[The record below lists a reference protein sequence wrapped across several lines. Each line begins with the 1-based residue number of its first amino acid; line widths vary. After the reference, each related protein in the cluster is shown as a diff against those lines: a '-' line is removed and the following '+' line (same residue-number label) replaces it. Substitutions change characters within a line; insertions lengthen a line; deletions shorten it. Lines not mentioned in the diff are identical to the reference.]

1 MAVECVACFLSW
13 YFCVH
18 GVVVATVCLSRRF
31 MVTMHYVWHFYTQMV
46 VNIVVCVVLLVAK
59 LPEMMGVRLLGKK
72 KSTSKLT

>member
-1 MAVECVACFLSW
+1 MLPFMT
-13 YFCVH
+13 FCVH
-18 GVVVATVCLSRRF
+18 GVVATACLSRRF